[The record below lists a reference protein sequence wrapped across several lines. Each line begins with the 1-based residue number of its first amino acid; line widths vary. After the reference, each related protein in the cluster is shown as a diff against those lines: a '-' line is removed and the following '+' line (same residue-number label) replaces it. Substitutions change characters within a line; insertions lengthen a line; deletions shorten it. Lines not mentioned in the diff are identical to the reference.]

1 MPNNKEKKELTP
13 QEKFQLNLQM
23 EAELGRLQRQYQ
35 ILERDRN
42 IMSQSVGGK
51 LSKLGNVIRILK
63 KEHREVLTDLSVAA
77 SDNNVKRDARTVSR
91 LNELLAEHDYFK
103 DLIKQE
109 KGHLNEI
116 DGQISM
122 VTKQLVELKSKQITD
137 EQSQRRIIEGQ
148 KTLEALENKLDTAN
162 KRFCV
167 ILSENRKLRAEIDH
181 LLQERAHFNFL
192 WEKLTNNLAHGKKYM
207 IDLIEQ
213 ATIAYDQREEWCQK
227 LQALRNRAHSDM
239 VSHTLE
245 MRELERRKDHDIKL
259 ETFLSIKGQ
268 KRIMHDLEEKYRKR
282 REQQRQELE
291 KQLAS
296 YREILQCITEFTNE
310 TEVVVIARN
319 FSKQEGDNFALF
331 KYIIELNKEMEEL
344 SDELSQMHV
353 KIDEQKMLHDQR
365 GLQQA
370 NTLESLRQELIE
382 KTAEADRVE
391 NDLNTT
397 DRTLDSLLKG
407 IDKLFKICKCNNAP
421 LLELLGNNTTINNY
435 NVLLYLEVLE
445 QRVDEL
451 IMSAYYKE
459 KTTEKK
465 KTKDSIIKE
474 EKIKFVIAPIND
486 IVQSNPCPLC
496 VEQEQVS
503 DVIDTLQFV
512 LDREGIKERLNEHLK
527 LADAADVVHNVSA
540 CHLPKSREIIQ
551 RRYQ

>member
-1 MPNNKEKKELTP
+1 MPNKNEKKELTP
-13 QEKFQLNLQM
+13 QEKFQLQLQM

-42 IMSQSVGGK
+42 IMSRSVGGK

-63 KEHREVLTDLSVAA
+63 KEHREILTDLSVAA
-77 SDNNVKRDARTVSR
+77 SEHNVKKDAQTVAR
-91 LNELLAEHDYFK
+91 LNELLAEHDYFR

-116 DGQISM
+116 DDQISM
-122 VTKQLVELKSKQITD
+122 VNKLLVELKSKQITD
-137 EQSQRRIIEGQ
+137 EQCQRRVMEGQ
-148 KTLEALENKLDTAN
+148 RTLEALENKLDTAN

-167 ILSENRKLRAEIDH
+167 ILTENRKLRAEIDH
-181 LLQERAHFNFL
+181 LLQERAHFNVL
-192 WEKLTNNLAHGKKYM
+192 WEKLISNLAHGKKYM

-227 LQALRNRAHSDM
+227 LQALRNRARSDL
-239 VSHTLE
+239 VAHTLE
-245 MRELERRKDHDIKL
+245 MRELERRKDHDMKL

-291 KQLAS
+291 KQLAA
-296 YREILQCITEFTNE
+296 YRDILQNVTEFTNE
-310 TEVVVIARN
+310 SNVAVIARN
-319 FSKQEGDNFALF
+319 FTKQEEENFALF
-331 KYIIELNKEMEEL
+331 KYITELNKEMEDL
-344 SDELSQMHV
+344 ADELGRMHV
-353 KIDEQKMLHDQR
+353 KIDEQKMLHDKR
-365 GLQQA
+365 AIQQA
-370 NTLESLRQELIE
+370 ETLENLRNELAVKTEEAE
-382 KTAEADRVE
+382 KVE
-391 NDLNTT
+391 NELATT
-397 DRTLDSLLKG
+397 ERVLDNLLKG
-407 IDKLFKICKCNNAP
+407 IDKLFKICKCTNAP
-421 LLELLGNNTTINNY
+421 LLELLGNNTNINNY
-435 NVLLYLEVLE
+435 NVLLYLEMLE

-451 IMSAYYKE
+451 IMGVYYKE
-459 KTTEKK
+459 KDKR
-465 KTKDSIIKE
+465 TKSKDNIIKE
-474 EKIKFVIAPIND
+474 EKIKFIIQPVD
-486 IVQSNPCPLC
+486 EIVSSNPCPLC

-512 LDREGIKERLNEHLK
+512 LEKDGIKERLNEHLK